1 MEITIIG
8 AGALGTILGAH
19 LIVAGHDVTIVARGR
34 RAQDVTQYGLRVR
47 GLVELNTPCRVVEKP
62 ETIVTADLL
71 IFAVK
76 TYHMAEATAQL
87 SNATPLSVFSVANG
101 VMKNE
106 QLAAT
111 YGADKVLGC
120 MANISGELLDA
131 GTVEFTRNVQLYI
144 GHTGAYTGPDASAS
158 AGALDAA
165 GINTEAS
172 AQIETVE
179 WSKFVGWVALFSL
192 SLIARTT
199 TGRFLENP
207 RLAALGVRLIRE
219 MAHLAAARGIG
230 LIDQSPVPVYSIASG
245 SERIA
250 IEKLN
255 QIGRDLIASVPN
267 HRMSS
272 LQDLEA
278 GRTLEV
284 EETLGYALNEAA
296 RLGIDAPTLDVCYA
310 AAAGLNTLAK
320 NTQ

>member
-1 MEITIIG
+1 MEVTIIG

-19 LIVAGHDVTIVARGR
+19 LIAAGYEVTVVARGR
-34 RAQDVTQYGLRVR
+34 RAQNVKQHGLSVR
-47 GLVELNTPCRVVEKP
+47 GLIELDTPCRVVEKP
-62 ETIVTADLL
+62 EAIAATDLL

-76 TYHMAEATAQL
+76 TYHTAEAIERL
-87 SNATPLSVFSVANG
+87 SHTIPVSVFSVANG

-106 QLAAT
+106 QLAAA

-120 MANISGELLDA
+120 MANLSGELLDA
-131 GTVEFTRNVQLYI
+131 GTVEFTRNVRLYI
-144 GHTGAYTGPDASAS
+144 GPTRAYTGPDASAI
-158 AGALDAA
+158 ADVLDAA

-199 TGRFLENP
+199 TGQFLENP

-219 MAHLAAARGIG
+219 MAHIAAARGID

-245 SERIA
+245 PERA
-250 IEKLN
+250 AVEKLI
-255 QIGRDLIASVPN
+255 QIGRDLIAQTPN

-284 EETLGYALNEAA
+284 EQTLGYALQEAA

-310 AAAGLNTLAK
+310 AAAGLNTLPK